1 MKINLIK
8 QACAALAFTLIGA
21 FTTIAA
27 PYDGAVVEI
36 DVSPG
41 KQVDSD
47 AVLAVIENEGE

>member
-1 MKINLIK
+1 MILEAMKM
-8 QACAALAFTLIGA
+8 QH
-21 FTTIAA
+21 TIAA